1 MADAGLVRLALLVRI
16 GFLLLSALLLVAA
29 LQVRRDADAESAG
42 PQGEALTGM
51 TGQRQTITFGVDERG
66 RPRFL
71 TTRIWAQCPGTQEY
85 PTDWTPR
92 DAVVPFRRQGEWLFV
107 QTDGSFTDANGARR
121 FATTTMT
128 AHVRQG
134 RVEGFVR
141 AVWHFERDGRASTAC
156 DSGYVPFA
164 TGEGAASRLAR
175 VTRVPDPV
183 ALYPTAPQARRPRSF
198 RQVWFVLGVDET
210 CRRTDRELRETVRR
224 ARRRERADW
233 GAQPA
238 YVRGHAA
245 QLAALRALGRPPEA
259 EAIYDRWLG
268 NFDRR
273 VTLERRQLDLIRRGD
288 LAAAA
293 SLAARISALKAQG
306 DAAGI
311 AFGLRACASD
321 GPVGA
326 PSS

>member
-1 MADAGLVRLALLVRI
+1 VRLVLLVRI
-16 GFLLLSALLLVAA
+16 GFLLLSAVLLVAA

-42 PQGEALTGM
+42 PQDERLTGM
-51 TGQRQTITFGVDERG
+51 TGQRQAIAFSVDEGG
-66 RPRFL
+66 RPRFP
-71 TTRIWAQCPGTQEY
+71 TTRIWAQCPGNQEY
-85 PTDWTPR
+85 PTDWAPT
-92 DAVVPFRRQGEWLFV
+92 DGAVQFRRQGEWLFV
-107 QTDGSFTDANGARR
+107 REYGSFADANGARS
-121 FATTTMT
+121 FATSMT
-128 AHVRQG
+128 AHVRQA

-141 AVWHFERDGRASTAC
+141 SVWDFRPDGHASTAC

-175 VTRVPDPV
+175 VARVRDPV
-183 ALYPTAPQARRPRSF
+183 TLYPTAPQARRPRSF
-198 RQVWFVLGVDET
+198 GQVWFVLGVDQT
-210 CRRTDRELRETVRR
+210 CRRTDRELRETIRR
-224 ARRRERADW
+224 ARRRARADW

-245 QLAALRALGRPPEA
+245 QLAALLALGRPPEA
-259 EAIYDRWLG
+259 ETIYDRWLG

-273 VTLERRQLDLIRRGD
+273 VELERRQLDLIRRYD
-288 LAAAA
+288 LDEAA
-293 SLAARISALKAQG
+293 SLAARISTLKAQG

-311 AFGLRACASD
+311 AFGLRGCVSD

>member
-1 MADAGLVRLALLVRI
+1 VRLVLLVRI
-16 GFLLLSALLLVAA
+16 GFLLLSAVLLVAA
-29 LQVRRDADAESAG
+29 LQVRRDADAESAS
-42 PQGEALTGM
+42 PQIERLSGM
-51 TGQRQTITFGVDERG
+51 TGQRQAIAFSVDHRG
-66 RPRFL
+66 RPRFP
-71 TTRIWAQCPGTQEY
+71 TTRIWAKCPGNQEY
-85 PTDWTPR
+85 PTDWAPT
-92 DAVVPFRRQGEWLFV
+92 DGAVQFRRQGERLFV
-107 QTDGSFTDANGARR
+107 REDGTFADANGWRN
-121 FATTTMT
+121 FAASMT
-128 AHVRQG
+128 AHVRQA

-141 AVWHFERDGRASTAC
+141 AVWRFERDGHAYTAC

-175 VTRVPDPV
+175 VARARDPV
-183 ALYPTAPQARRPRSF
+183 ALYPTAPQARRPGSF

-210 CRRTDRELRETVRR
+210 CRRTDRELRETIRR

-273 VTLERRQLDLIRRGD
+273 VELERRQLDLIGRGD

-306 DAAGI
+306 DATGI
-311 AFGLRACASD
+311 AFGLRACASY
-321 GPVGA
+321 GPAGA